1 VDKQTPAAVGPS
13 ELLRLKRQYLIPCV
27 YHFYKDPP
35 EIVSGEGSYL
45 IDHLG
50 RRYLDFYCGV
60 TVMSAGHCNP
70 AIIEPAI
77 DQIRRLQHTTSIYL
91 TEPVLRLAELLA
103 ELAPGEL
110 SRSFFCASGSEAVEG
125 TLLLAALHTRRAGI
139 VATTDSL
146 HGRTRWAINATGL
159 EMWRTD
165 PFPLADVERV
175 PFGDAMALQRH
186 FETAPT
192 PPAAFIAEPIEGN
205 GGIIVPP
212 PDYWPTV
219 RKLCDRFAVLLIL
232 DEVQTGINRTGRWF
246 ACEHWDV
253 VPDIL
258 VTSKALGN
266 GFPISAFITT
276 PAIAGSYTRPGAST
290 YGGNPVSAAAA
301 LATLRFHQANEL
313 GSRAQRM
320 GELLKNR
327 IAGVVANAARFRPPH
342 GIGLMIGLFIH
353 DGAGNPDPALCDRL
367 LEELKNNGVLAGKT
381 GPGRNTLTFL
391 PPLNVSESEIEQFA
405 DAFRMS
411 VEAFR

>member
-1 VDKQTPAAVGPS
+1 MDNRSPAAAGPA

-35 EIVSGEGSYL
+35 EIVGGEGSYL

-60 TVMSAGHCNP
+60 TVMSAGHSNP

-91 TEPVLRLAELLA
+91 TEPVLRLAEMLA
-103 ELAPGEL
+103 EIAPGDL
-110 SRSFFCASGSEAVEG
+110 CRSFFCASGSEAVEG
-125 TLLLAALHTRRAGI
+125 ALLLSALHTRRAGI

-165 PFPLADVERV
+165 PFPLPEVSRV
-175 PFGDAMALQRH
+175 PFGDAMALQRYL
-186 FETAPT
+186 ERARTL
-192 PPAAFIAEPIEGN
+192 PAAFIAEPIEGN

-219 RKLCDRFAVLLIL
+219 RKLCDRFGVLLIL

-276 PAIAGSYTRPGAST
+276 PVIAGSYTRPGAST

-313 GSRAQRM
+313 GARAERV
-320 GELLKNR
+320 GTLLKNQ
-327 IAGVVANAARFRPPH
+327 IGAVVANDSRFQRPH
-342 GIGLMIGLFIH
+342 GMGLMIGLFIH
-353 DGAGNPDPALCDRL
+353 DGNGSPDAALCDLL
-367 LEELKNNGVLAGKT
+367 LEALKENGILAGKT
-381 GPGRNTLTFL
+381 GPGRSTLTLL
-391 PPLNVSESEIEQFA
+391 PPLTVSQAEMERFVI
-405 DAFRMS
+405 AFRKS
-411 VEAFR
+411 IEALG